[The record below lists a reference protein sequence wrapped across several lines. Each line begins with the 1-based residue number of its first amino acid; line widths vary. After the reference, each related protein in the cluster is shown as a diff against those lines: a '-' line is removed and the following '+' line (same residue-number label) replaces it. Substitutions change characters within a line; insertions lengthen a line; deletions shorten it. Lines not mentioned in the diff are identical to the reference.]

1 MQIGIIYLFYSC
13 KYQLLLC
20 NVYLHISHILWYI
33 CVRNPSI
40 IDRAS
45 LGQIRRCDSVT
56 SGSVNALR
64 PVTVVCLGSWHFCD
78 CCSRPK
84 LKLYWYSI
92 FKRIYSSVSPY
103 VDGRYRAPASRRVA
117 FIRQILL
124 SSVPSFTELSAN
136 GRVLISK
143 STVTF

>member
-20 NVYLHISHILWYI
+20 NVYLHISHILRDI

-64 PVTVVCLGSWHFCD
+64 PVTVVCLGPRHFCD
-78 CCSRPK
+78 CCSLPK
-84 LKLYWYSI
+84 LKSYSI

-103 VDGRYRAPASRRVA
+103 VGTGLQRRVA
-117 FIRQILL
+117 FIRQILV